1 MIKDK
6 ISNHIHKP
14 ISGEW
19 GDDCDGVNC
28 RNVLRTTNFTHLGNV
43 KYDEVVRRTIDES
56 VFQKKRLY
64 KNDIIIE
71 KSGGSDT
78 IAVGRVVFFD
88 LDDDNYTCNNFTS
101 ILRCKKTINPKYLHY
116 CLYNNH
122 RLGLTAYYQNK
133 TTGIRNLQL
142 TRYMDTEIP
151 LFPLPQQ
158 EKIVSVLDTASVLVE
173 KQKALLKKYDLF
185 LKSKFIEMFGD
196 PVKNPMG
203 WEFTSLK
210 NFGKI
215 ITGNT
220 PPRQIDE
227 YYNDDFIEWV
237 KTDNIKSENMYVGQA
252 AEYLS
257 ESGMKKARTL
267 ESGAL
272 LITCIAGSLKSIG
285 TSSLTNRKISF
296 NQQINAI
303 QPYKDIHPYF
313 LYEMFKVS
321 KSYIQTFATA
331 SMKKIITK
339 GEFETIELIKPPYNL
354 QTQFAQI
361 VEQTEALKQKEQQK
375 LEKLQT
381 LYDALMKRAFD
392 GEIF

>member
-1 MIKDK
+1 
-6 ISNHIHKP
+6 
-14 ISGEW
+14 
-19 GDDCDGVNC
+19 
-28 RNVLRTTNFTHLGNV
+28 
-43 KYDEVVRRTIDES
+43 
-56 VFQKKRLY
+56 
-64 KNDIIIE
+64 
-71 KSGGSDT
+71 
-78 IAVGRVVFFD
+78 
-88 LDDDNYTCNNFTS
+88 
-101 ILRCKKTINPKYLHY
+101 
-116 CLYNNH
+116 
-122 RLGLTAYYQNK
+122 
-133 TTGIRNLQL
+133 
-142 TRYMDTEIP
+142 MDTEIP

>member
-1 MIKDK
+1 MKE
-6 ISNHIHKP
+6 HK
-14 ISGEW
+14 
-19 GDDCDGVNC
+19 
-28 RNVLRTTNFTHLGNV
+28 RF
-43 KYDEVVRRTIDES
+43 DEVFDFLPKSKNQASIGAKIGQYPFYTSSPIISKFVDYADLTLEDSLVFGTGGNPSIHYARGGFSISTDCYAVKPKDSS
-56 VFQKKRLY
+56 VLTKFAYHYLSGNIHILQNGFKGAGLKH
-64 KNDIIIE
+64 IS
-71 KSGGSDT
+71 KSY
-78 IAVGRVVFFD
+78 IQEI
-88 LDDDNYTCNNFTS
+88 S
-101 ILRCKKTINPKYLHY
+101 IPVL
-116 CLYNNH
+116 
-122 RLGLTAYYQNK
+122 
-133 TTGIRNLQL
+133 
-142 TRYMDTEIP
+142 
-151 LFPLPQQ
+151 PLPQQ
-158 EKIVSVLDTASVLVE
+158 KKIVSVLDTASALVE

-196 PVKNPMG
+196 PVLNPMG

-285 TSSLTNRKISF
+285 TSCLTNRKISF

-303 QPYKDIHPYF
+303 QPHKDINPFF
-313 LYEMFKVS
+313 LYVLFKIS
-321 KSYIQTFATA
+321 KTHIQTFATS

-339 GEFETIELIKPPYNL
+339 GEFETIKLIKPPYDL
-354 QTQFAQI
+354 QNQFSQI
-361 VEQTEALKQKEQQK
+361 VEQTEILKQKEPK
-375 LEKLQT
+375 
-381 LYDALMKRAFD
+381 
-392 GEIF
+392 I